1 MTLEA
6 TLAVPESI
14 ARARI
19 LAGIPPAEVH
29 DMVSRFHLRR
39 FDREAHLVHEGDPA
53 DSYYLLIDGQVK
65 ILQTSAEGFE
75 VILHILGPG
84 DLVGALPNLTEGT
97 YPASG
102 VALSDVVA
110 YVIAAR
116 AFDALLEDHPRLAVN
131 LLRFAAERLRAT
143 HARLRE
149 MATERVERR
158 IARTLGRLASQ
169 IGRRT
174 TEGIALSTLLSRQDL
189 AEMCGTTLFTVSRT
203 LKQWEREGILRAGRE
218 QVTILDT
225 HALVAIGEDLPRPS

>member
-6 TLAVPESI
+6 TLAVPETV

-19 LAGIPPAEVH
+19 LAGIHPAEVH
-29 DMVSRFHLRR
+29 DILSRFHLRR
-39 FDREAHLVHEGDPA
+39 FDRETRLVHEGDPA
-53 DSYYLLIDGQVK
+53 DTYYLLVEGQVK

-84 DLVGALPNLTEGT
+84 DLVGALPNLTDGT
-97 YPASG
+97 YPASA
-102 VALSDVVA
+102 VALSNVVA
-110 YVIAAR
+110 YAIASQ
-116 AFDALLEDHPRLAVN
+116 AFDALLEEHTRLAVN
-131 LLRFAAERLRAT
+131 LLRFAAERLRAS

-174 TEGIALSTLLSRQDL
+174 PEGITLGTPLSRQDL

-203 LKQWEREGILRAGRE
+203 LKQWERDGILRAGRE

>member
-1 MTLEA
+1 MTFEA
-6 TLAVPESI
+6 TLAVPETV
-14 ARARI
+14 AHARI
-19 LAGIPPAEVH
+19 LAGIHPAEVQ
-29 DMVSRFHLRR
+29 DILSRFHLRR
-39 FDREAHLVHEGDPA
+39 FDREARLVHEGDPA
-53 DSYYLLIDGQVK
+53 DTYYLLVEGRVK

-84 DLVGALPNLTEGT
+84 DLVGALPNLSDGT
-97 YPASG
+97 YPASA
-102 VALSDVVA
+102 VALSNVVA
-110 YVIAAR
+110 YAIASQ
-116 AFDALLEDHPRLAVN
+116 AFDGLLEEHNRLAVN
-131 LLRFAAERLRAT
+131 LLRFAAERLRAA

-174 TEGIALSTLLSRQDL
+174 PEGITLGTPLSRQDL

-203 LKQWEREGILRAGRE
+203 LKQWERDGILRAGRE

-225 HALVAIGEDLPRPS
+225 HALVAIGEDLPRPA